1 MCQLKQALSSN
12 NAKRKCDIH
21 FISLKKKVKDCTK
34 FSSDVIEKTALQLN
48 RTKMLSTNL
57 REFYHPILV
66 HAKKKRN
73 KLHYKKEKKKL
84 PQKLLMKQTKANKSG
99 L

>member
-57 REFYHPILV
+57 RKFYHPILV
-66 HAKKKRN
+66 HAKKKETN
-73 KLHYKKEKKKL
+73 CTIKKRKKSYPK
-84 PQKLLMKQTKANKSG
+84 NY
-99 L
+99 